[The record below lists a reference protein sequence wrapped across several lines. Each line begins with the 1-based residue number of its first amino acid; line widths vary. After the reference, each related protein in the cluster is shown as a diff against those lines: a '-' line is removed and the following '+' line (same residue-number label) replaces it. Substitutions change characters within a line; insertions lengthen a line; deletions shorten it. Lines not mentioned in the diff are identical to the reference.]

1 LAKNLALTDT
11 VTIASSGTTSQAISM
26 TRNRVPIAVLT
37 PAALTGTTFT
47 FQASV
52 DGTNFYD
59 LYNGSSAYS
68 VTVAPSRYI
77 ALNPDVFQGVF
88 YIRIVSG
95 SAEGA
100 LRTIYVISGEL

>member
-1 LAKNLALTDT
+1 LAKNLTLTDT
-11 VTIASSGTTSQAISM
+11 VAISNGGTTSTSISM
-26 TRNRVPIAVLT
+26 TRNRVPVAILT
-37 PAALTGTTFT
+37 PTALTGTTMT

-59 LYNGSSAYS
+59 VYNGSSAYS
-68 VTVAPSRYI
+68 LTVAASRYI

-88 YIRIVSG
+88 YIRLVSG

-100 LRTIYVISGEL
+100 ARTIYVISGEL

>member
-1 LAKNLALTDT
+1 MAKNLMLTSI
-11 VTIASSGTTSQAISM
+11 VTIANGGTTSTSITM
-26 TRNRVPIAVLT
+26 ERNRVPVALLT
-37 PAALTGTTFT
+37 PSGLTGTSMT

-68 VTVAPSRYI
+68 LTVGASRYV

-88 YIRIVSG
+88 YVRVISG
-95 SAEGA
+95 SAEA
-100 LRTIYVISGEL
+100 AARTLYIISGEI